1 MFTGICVKCT
11 VYVGNSVKH
20 QEYTKKCCER
30 KNKMN
35 KSDLIVEMT
44 EKTGL
49 SRREVEKIVS
59 EIMASMI
66 EKLAQGEKVSL
77 SGFGTFETRTRAA
90 HTGRDPRTGAMIEIR
105 ETSTVAFRPGK
116 VLKSAITK

>member
-1 MFTGICVKCT
+1 
-11 VYVGNSVKH
+11 
-20 QEYTKKCCER
+20 
-30 KNKMN
+30 MN

-44 EKTGL
+44 EKTVL
-49 SRREVEKIVS
+49 SRREVEKVVS
-59 EIMASMI
+59 EMIAAMI